1 VTQEHLI
8 IFIKNPIAGKV
19 KTRIAATMGN
29 EMALEIYNI
38 LLDLTMVN
46 SLEVN
51 TLRHLYYSDSL
62 EMNDEWANQ
71 DFLKAVQ
78 VSGNLGH
85 KMKVAFS
92 EIFQQYEDQQK
103 LKVVIIGSDCPEL
116 TPDLLSQSFDYLETH
131 DVVLGPTFDGGY
143 YLLGM
148 NGYYPSLFDN
158 INWSTETV
166 FLETVNNTE
175 QLQLTYAILPTLND
189 IDTESDWVGYQSGIK
204 R

>member
-1 VTQEHLI
+1 
-8 IFIKNPIAGKV
+8 
-19 KTRIAATMGN
+19 M
-29 EMALEIYNI
+29 
-38 LLDLTMVN
+38 
-46 SLEVN
+46 
-51 TLRHLYYSDSL
+51 
-62 EMNDEWANQ
+62 
-71 DFLKAVQ
+71 
-78 VSGNLGH
+78 
-85 KMKVAFS
+85 
-92 EIFQQYEDQQK
+92 
-103 LKVVIIGSDCPEL
+103 
-116 TPDLLSQSFDYLETH
+116 LSQSFDYLETH